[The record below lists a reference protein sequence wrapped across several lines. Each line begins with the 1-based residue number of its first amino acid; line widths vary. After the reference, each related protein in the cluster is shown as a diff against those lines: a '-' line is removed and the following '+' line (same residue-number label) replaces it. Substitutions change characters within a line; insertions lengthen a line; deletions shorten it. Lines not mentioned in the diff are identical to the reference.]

1 LSALVV
7 GRHERFSAQGSTPAR
22 DFDSPSLTTSP
33 TWGIAPLSV
42 AATGAM
48 KAKQPLDGMVISSD
62 ARHNTVSAGPERICT
77 TKGVMV
83 LNAWTEAIKVLLV
96 GLGGL
101 NMLEQMTARLIVAVV
116 YLPTIDIQE

>member
-1 LSALVV
+1 LFSAL
-7 GRHERFSAQGSTPAR
+7 AR
-22 DFDSPSLTTSP
+22 ASRAVC
-33 TWGIAPLSV
+33 G
-42 AATGAM
+42 
-48 KAKQPLDGMVISSD
+48 
-62 ARHNTVSAGPERICT
+62 ICT